1 MVLLSVEQPRAPM
14 QIGTLIHLDPDVSD
28 GRPIVREPHQR
39 PFRNIISELR
49 GCGFVSLGHSWRD
62 TTTDVG
68 RLVLAKG

>member
-1 MVLLSVEQPRAPM
+1 MKALPGDAVAITNLARLA
-14 QIGTLIHLDPDVSD
+14 
-28 GRPIVREPHQR
+28 RPSRDL
-39 PFRNIISELR
+39 RNIISELR